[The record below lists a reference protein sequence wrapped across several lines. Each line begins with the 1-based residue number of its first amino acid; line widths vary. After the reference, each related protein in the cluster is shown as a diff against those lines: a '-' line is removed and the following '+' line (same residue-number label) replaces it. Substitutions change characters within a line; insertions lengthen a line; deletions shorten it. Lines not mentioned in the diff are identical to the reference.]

1 VAEFHDEGYRETA
14 VSEQIQVSGAP
25 IIVVND
31 LTKSYDGKINAIM
44 EISLSIAKGEFT
56 VLFGPSGVGKSTL
69 LRCLNCLVEP
79 TSGDVIVDGQQVGDM
94 SNKEL
99 LALRSDVGMIF
110 QEFNLIN
117 RMSVLVNVMCGRLH
131 DMSFFRA
138 LTYTFSREDHE
149 VAIHAL
155 RRAGLHDTELYTRRA
170 DTLSGGQKQRVSIA
184 RMLVQ
189 EPKIILA
196 DEPVAS
202 LDVKMQHTIMQLVRD
217 IAARDGIT
225 VVMSLHQLEL
235 AKQYASRIIG
245 LSEGVVAFDGPPQSL
260 SNDVINRIF
269 KIVDDKGV
277 GSQDNE
283 SADAGNE

>member
-1 VAEFHDEGYRETA
+1 M
-14 VSEQIQVSGAP
+14 SEQTQVSGAQM
-25 IIVVND
+25 IVIND
-31 LTKSYDGKINAIM
+31 LTKSYDGKINAIT
-44 EISLSIAKGEFT
+44 EISLSIAKGEFS

-69 LRCLNCLVEP
+69 LRCLNYLVEP
-79 TSGDVIVDGQQVGDM
+79 TSGDVIIDGQRVGDM

-99 LALRSDVGMIF
+99 LAFRSHVGMIF

-131 DMSFFRA
+131 DLGFFRA
-138 LTYTFSREDHE
+138 LTYTFSHEDHE
-149 VAIHAL
+149 AAIHAL
-155 RRAGLHDTELYTRRA
+155 RRAGLHDAELYNRRA
-170 DTLSGGQKQRVSIA
+170 DTLSGGQKQRVAIA
-184 RMLVQ
+184 RMLIQ

-202 LDVKMQHTIMQLVRD
+202 LDVKMQHSIMQLVQD
-217 IAARDGIT
+217 IATRDGIT

-245 LSEGVVAFDGPPQSL
+245 LAEGVVAFDGPPHSL
-260 SNDVINRIF
+260 TDDVINRVF
-269 KIVDDKGV
+269 KIVDDKV
-277 GSQDNE
+277 VDSQDNE